1 MKKIYKVVLD
11 ANSKRDGVYPLHMA
25 GPKGA
30 KPISVGVQP
39 HEMTGAPQV
48 CCWFECDPS
57 QPTDA
62 VAFTLYCVSTGRGIV
77 PEKCRFL
84 GTVVV
89 GSYVWHYYTEQ

>member
-1 MKKIYKVVLD
+1 MPKKIYKAVLD
-11 ANSKRDGVYPLHMA
+11 ANSKRDGIYPLHMA

-30 KPISVGVQP
+30 KPISVGVQASSD
-39 HEMTGAPQV
+39 GSPQV

-57 QPTDA
+57 QPHDE
-62 VAFTLYCVSTGRGIV
+62 VAYTLYCVGTGHGAV

-89 GSYVWHYYTEQ
+89 GPYTWHYYTEQ